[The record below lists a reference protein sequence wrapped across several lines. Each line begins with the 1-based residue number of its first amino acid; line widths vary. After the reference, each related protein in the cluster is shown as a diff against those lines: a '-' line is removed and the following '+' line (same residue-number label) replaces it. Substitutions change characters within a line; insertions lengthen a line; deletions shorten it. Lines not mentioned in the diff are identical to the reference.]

1 MDTWWLLVEL
11 ANRRR
16 ARPEVVQMRRVAMV
30 IVLVLAASVWPI
42 AHAVAGASAV
52 TAAQAPDALQ
62 ADFNNDGADDL
73 AVGVPDEDV
82 GGAVDAGAVNVL
94 YGSGAGLTGTGAQQF
109 TQVGSAAETND
120 RFGQALASGDFNNDG
135 FADLAVGAPFENV
148 GATADAGAV
157 SVLYGSAGGLTTSGG
172 QLFTQPVS
180 AVEAGDE
187 FGRALASGDFDN
199 DGFADL
205 AVGAPF
211 ENVGV
216 TVDAGAVSAL
226 YGSGAGLTTS
236 GAQTFVQPVSAVEV
250 DDAFGFSL
258 ASGDFDNDGFA
269 DLGAGAAFEDVGSTG
284 DAGAVSVLYG
294 SAAGLTTSG
303 AQTFVQPVSAVEEF
317 DSFGWSLASGDF
329 DNDGFAD
336 LGVGAQGES
345 VGRVFAAGAV
355 SVLYGSAAGLTT
367 SGAQTFVQPVSAV
380 EQGDRFG
387 WAVAAGDFNND
398 GPADLAVGAPLE
410 TVGSLFEAGAVSVLY
425 GSGAGLTTSG
435 AQTFTQVGGAVEFGD
450 LFGYALASGDFDND
464 GFADLGAGAP
474 GETVGSVFGA
484 GAVSALFGSA
494 GGLTTSGGQL
504 FHQNSAGVP
513 GVAEEFDFF
522 GGALAVGDAGPATTA
537 ASPSGNTTSGAR
549 RSASTRR

>member
-1 MDTWWLLVEL
+1 M
-11 ANRRR
+11 RR
-16 ARPEVVQMRRVAMV
+16 AAMA
-30 IVLVLAASVWPI
+30 IVLVVAGSVWPI
-42 AHAVAGASAV
+42 AGAVAAGSTV
-52 TAAQAPDALQ
+52 TAAPAAGTLQ

-73 AVGVPDEDV
+73 AVGVPEEDV

-94 YGSGAGLTGTGAQQF
+94 YGSGTGLTGAGSQQF
-109 TQVGSAAETND
+109 TQVGSAPENGD
-120 RFGQALASGDFNNDG
+120 LFGQALASGDFNNDG

-148 GATADAGAV
+148 GATVDAGAV
-157 SVLYGSAGGLTTSGG
+157 SVLYGSASGLSAGGG

-187 FGRALASGDFDN
+187 FGRALASGDFNN

-205 AVGAPF
+205 GAGAPF
-211 ENVGV
+211 ENVGA

-226 YGSGAGLTTS
+226 YGSASGLTTS
-236 GAQTFVQPVSAVEV
+236 GAQTFVQPVSAVET

-258 ASGDFDNDGFA
+258 ASGDFNNDGFA

-284 DAGAVSVLYG
+284 DAGAVSALYG
-294 SAAGLTTSG
+294 SGSGLTTSG
-303 AQTFVQPVSAVEEF
+303 AQTFVQPVSAVEEG
-317 DSFGWSLASGDF
+317 DLFGWSVASGDF

-336 LGVGAQGES
+336 LGVGAQGEN

-355 SVLYGSAAGLTT
+355 SALYGSGGGLTT

-464 GFADLGAGAP
+464 DFADLGAGAP

-484 GAVSALFGSA
+484 GAVSVLYGSA

-522 GGALAVGDAGPATTA
+522 GAALAVGDTGPATTA
-537 ASPSGNTTSGAR
+537 ASPSANTSRDR
-549 RSASTRR
+549 RTASSRR